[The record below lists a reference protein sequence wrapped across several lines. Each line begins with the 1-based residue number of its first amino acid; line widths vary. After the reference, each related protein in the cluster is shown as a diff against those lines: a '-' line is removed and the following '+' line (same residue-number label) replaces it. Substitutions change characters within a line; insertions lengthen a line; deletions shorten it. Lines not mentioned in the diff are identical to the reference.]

1 MTNGVAQPIG
11 RRFWHYIYHY
21 VVLVLK
27 NIRRGEEGY
36 SS

>member
-1 MTNGVAQPIG
+1 MNDVAQPIG
-11 RRFWHYIYHY
+11 RRFFWHYIHHC

-27 NIRRGEEGY
+27 NIRRGEEGN